1 MKEQMSRMEELNRYY
16 EVWRETN
23 YIYEDWAKQH
33 GTSACCLL
41 TLISIDE
48 SEDPCTQKRISQQW
62 SMPKQTTN
70 MVLKDLESK
79 GYVEL
84 VPLPED
90 KRNKQIR
97 FTEAG
102 KQYADSILSE
112 LRNAEFAVI
121 EKMGLERI
129 RRLNEDSELFIRLF
143 RELGTDRSD
152 EHKQTGCTDY
162 SFGMSFPSIFPLLYR
177 ALFHRRWLFYWK
189 SVGDAGFLL

>member
-1 MKEQMSRMEELNRYY
+1 
-16 EVWRETN
+16 
-23 YIYEDWAKQH
+23 
-33 GTSACCLL
+33 
-41 TLISIDE
+41 
-48 SEDPCTQKRISQQW
+48 
-62 SMPKQTTN
+62 MPKQTTN
-70 MVLKDLESK
+70 VVLKDLESK

-143 RELGTDRSD
+143 RELGDGQ
-152 EHKQTGCTDY
+152 K
-162 SFGMSFPSIFPLLYR
+162 
-177 ALFHRRWLFYWK
+177 
-189 SVGDAGFLL
+189 

>member
-1 MKEQMSRMEELNRYY
+1 MSRMEELNRYY

-23 YIYEDWAKQH
+23 YIYEDWAKPH
-33 GTSACCLL
+33 GTSACCLP
-41 TLISIDE
+41 TLISIDA
-48 SEDPCTQKRISQQW
+48 SEDPCHQTRISQQW

-143 RELGTDRSD
+143 RELGDGQ
-152 EHKQTGCTDY
+152 K
-162 SFGMSFPSIFPLLYR
+162 
-177 ALFHRRWLFYWK
+177 
-189 SVGDAGFLL
+189 

>member
-1 MKEQMSRMEELNRYY
+1 MSRMEELNRYY

-23 YIYEDWAKQH
+23 YIYEDWA
-33 GTSACCLL
+33 
-41 TLISIDE
+41 
-48 SEDPCTQKRISQQW
+48 
-62 SMPKQTTN
+62 KQTTN

-143 RELGTDRSD
+143 RELGDGQ
-152 EHKQTGCTDY
+152 K
-162 SFGMSFPSIFPLLYR
+162 
-177 ALFHRRWLFYWK
+177 
-189 SVGDAGFLL
+189 

>member
-48 SEDPCTQKRISQQW
+48 SEDPCTQKRISNNGPCPSRDQQ
-62 SMPKQTTN
+62 
-70 MVLKDLESK
+70 VLKDLESK

-129 RRLNEDSELFIRLF
+129 RRLNEDRAKLFIRLF
-143 RELGTDRSD
+143 RELGDGQ
-152 EHKQTGCTDY
+152 K
-162 SFGMSFPSIFPLLYR
+162 
-177 ALFHRRWLFYWK
+177 
-189 SVGDAGFLL
+189 

>member
-1 MKEQMSRMEELNRYY
+1 
-16 EVWRETN
+16 
-23 YIYEDWAKQH
+23 
-33 GTSACCLL
+33 
-41 TLISIDE
+41 
-48 SEDPCTQKRISQQW
+48 
-62 SMPKQTTN
+62 MPKQTTN

-152 EHKQTGCTDY
+152 EHKQTGCTDILSVCPPVDFSFALSGIY
-162 SFGMSFPSIFPLLYR
+162 SIVDGYFIGNRLGMR
-177 ALFHRRWLFYWK
+177 
-189 SVGDAGFLL
+189 GFLL